1 MPAFEY
7 SALNEKGREKKGVLE
22 GDSPRQIRQQLREK
36 NWVPLAVEISDQK
49 EKSNTALP
57 YFSST
62 AKINA
67 KDLALL
73 TRQLATLIQAGLAVE
88 EALGAVSRQ
97 SDKSKVK
104 SMLLAIRGRVLE
116 GHTFASALAEYP
128 RSFPDLYRATVA
140 AGEESGFL
148 DGVLEQLADFTER
161 RHETQQK
168 VQQAMLYP
176 VILLFFAVLIISGML
191 GFIVPKLVMAFENSG
206 GTLPL
211 LTQWLIASSE
221 FVKAWGVIIF
231 LGLIFGTV
239 AFKYSLKVEE
249 NRLRFHRLQLKI
261 PLLNKIIIGGD
272 SSRFASTLSILAR
285 SGVPLVEA
293 LKIAGEVMSNLCIKD
308 AVKDIATKMQEGSS
322 LNRAM
327 EPCGYFSPMMI
338 QMVASGEASGELET
352 MLDRV
357 ARSQERDLESLVST
371 MVSLV
376 EPIILLIMG
385 VMVLVMVLAI
395 MLPIVSMND
404 LVK

>member
-7 SALNEKGREKKGVLE
+7 VALNEKGREKKGVLE

-36 NWVPLAVEISDQK
+36 NWAPLSVEISDQK
-49 EKSNTALP
+49 EKSNSSLP
-57 YFSST
+57 YFSSS
-62 AKINA
+62 AKLSA
-67 KDLALL
+67 KELALL

-104 SMLLAIRGRVLE
+104 SMLLAIRSRVLE
-116 GHTFASALAEYP
+116 GHTFASALAEFP
-128 RSFPDLYRATVA
+128 RSFPDLYRSTVA
-140 AGEESGFL
+140 AGEETGHL
-148 DGVLEQLADFTER
+148 DRVLEQLADFTER

-168 VQQAMLYP
+168 VQQALLYP
-176 VILLFFAVLIISGML
+176 VILLLFAVLIISGML

-206 GTLPL
+206 GELPL

-231 LGLIFGTV
+231 LGIIVGLV
-239 AFKYSLKVEE
+239 AFNYSLRVEE
-249 NRLRFHRLQLKI
+249 NKFRFHRFQLKV

-272 SSRFASTLSILAR
+272 SSRFASTLSILVK
-285 SGVPLVEA
+285 SGVPLVDA

-308 AVKDIATKMQEGSS
+308 AVKDIATKMREGSS

-357 ARSQERDLESLVST
+357 AKSQERDLEALVST

-376 EPIILLIMG
+376 EPMILLIMG